1 MAFST
6 YSFIKIKQ
14 TLPGGFCWTGFMQT
28 VLIEGCSFACSTLH
42 YCTTIAPN
50 TEQRAAQ
57 SEAARPLLLPMGFA
71 KAATSNQGLT
81 FPLAPRVWE
90 PYPRLFWAEAV
101 CFFLCWSFFS
111 LGASSRWDQTTPIA
125 HVMPTVLQQTLFSP
139 FSSCKHFLQGWWRG
153 ESFVLR
159 DREPEIGTKLPFFGV
174 FWSSWQGKGANLLLL
189 PLEIARLP
197 SWWGKAGVCAP
208 LSSLWSEHLLRLTT
222 NDAARKYSSVWH
234 QDAAVPYGRT
244 ELCVIGLENSWFFSL
259 TAKLKNQV
267 EKKVWLGSLRNI
279 IYLGKTTERIVPF
292 SVKYFIPSQMK
303 CFALV
308 RKAKEN
314 KKKVRLTS
322 TVSTSCSRTTAL
334 TMNGR
339 DPTLPPAQS
348 HHPTLHLR
356 PSIKKVALTGCY
368 L

>member
-1 MAFST
+1 M
-6 YSFIKIKQ
+6 
-14 TLPGGFCWTGFMQT
+14 
-28 VLIEGCSFACSTLH
+28 
-42 YCTTIAPN
+42 
-50 TEQRAAQ
+50 
-57 SEAARPLLLPMGFA
+57 
-71 KAATSNQGLT
+71 
-81 FPLAPRVWE
+81 
-90 PYPRLFWAEAV
+90 
-101 CFFLCWSFFS
+101 
-111 LGASSRWDQTTPIA
+111 
-125 HVMPTVLQQTLFSP
+125 
-139 FSSCKHFLQGWWRG
+139 
-153 ESFVLR
+153 
-159 DREPEIGTKLPFFGV
+159 

-208 LSSLWSEHLLRLTT
+208 LSSLWSEHLLRLTK

-234 QDAAVPYGRT
+234 QGAAVPYGRT

-322 TVSTSCSRTTAL
+322 SFNLLLKDYSPDYEWERPHPPTSTKPSPHTAPETQYQESGPQWLLSLNVLRTSFQL
-334 TMNGR
+334 LGEGS
-339 DPTLPPAQS
+339 TLAKRCFCC
-348 HHPTLHLR
+348 LD
-356 PSIKKVALTGCY
+356 AY
-368 L
+368 